1 MNSGQISFTTH
12 PSSSTRSP
20 THVSLASRISGTPI
34 VQSASICRFGAG
46 CTEIPATLRK
56 LPRHSFASYR
66 ASKCATPSQRTLAS
80 GVATGKNRPV
90 RTDVDHLPSVQHEE
104 LARVT
109 QILMDEFAVAISR
122 ATQPWKKNGK
132 IQKIVLFGSY
142 ARGDWVDEPE
152 NGYQSDY
159 DLLVIV
165 SHADLTDIAEYWYVA
180 EDRIL
185 RDPTIGR
192 PVNIIV
198 HTLAEVNQGLTRGEY
213 FWVDIARDGIA
224 LYEFPGVEFTTPRP
238 LTSAD
243 AYEMA
248 GAYFVDWLAKVDS
261 GIKLA
266 NFAVQEGESKDAAFL
281 LHQAAERAYTCFLL
295 VRSQYVPRSHNL
307 KFLRSLAEDKEP
319 RLVECWPRATK
330 LDRRRFEL
338 AKRAYV
344 EARYSASY
352 EIGNDDLAAITDAVR
367 SLRDTVEAVS
377 REWLDALRQ
386 KAEL

>member
-1 MNSGQISFTTH
+1 M
-12 PSSSTRSP
+12 
-20 THVSLASRISGTPI
+20 
-34 VQSASICRFGAG
+34 
-46 CTEIPATLRK
+46 
-56 LPRHSFASYR
+56 R
-66 ASKCATPSQRTLAS
+66 A
-80 GVATGKNRPV
+80 
-90 RTDVDHLPSVQHEE
+90 DVDHLPQAQQDE
-104 LARVT
+104 LARVRQT
-109 QILMDEFAVAISR
+109 LLHEFAVAIAG

-132 IQKIVLFGSY
+132 TQKIVLFGSY

-159 DLLVIV
+159 DILIIV
-165 SHADLTDIAEYWYVA
+165 SHKDLTDIAEYWYAA
-180 EDRIL
+180 EDKIQ
-185 RDPTIGR
+185 RDEAIAR

-198 HTLAEVNQGLTRGEY
+198 HTLDEVNQGLSRGEY

-224 LYEFPGVEFTTPRP
+224 LYELPGAELAAPKP
-238 LTSAD
+238 LTAAD

-248 GAYFVDWLAKVDS
+248 SGYLADWLGKVDAA
-261 GIKLA
+261 L
-266 NFAVQEGESKDAAFL
+266 EGAAFYVSKGHYKDAAFT

-295 VRSQYVPRSHNL
+295 VRTHYVPRSHNL

-319 RLVECWPRATK
+319 RLVDAWPRATK

-352 EIGNDDLAAITDAVR
+352 EIGSDDLVAITRSVR
-367 SLRDTVEAVS
+367 TLRDTVEAVS
-377 REWLDALRQ
+377 RVWLDALRE